1 MIFSMICLFLVMNP
15 LKALYY
21 TVNQSKSTS
30 MSSDQENLKRQSA
43 AKALDIILP
52 KLYEDSIIGIGTGS
66 TVDLFIEMLAEKNP
80 VFKATVSSSE
90 RSTKLLEQKGIEVSL
105 LNDVGGPDI
114 YVDGADEYDD
124 KKQLIKG
131 GGGALTREKIIAYSA
146 REFIC
151 IVDESKKVNRLGSF
165 PLAIEVLEYARSFVA
180 REIVKLGGKPT
191 YRTGFVTDQGN
202 QILDVLNLDY
212 AVPYELE
219 IRLNRIPGVVE
230 NGIFAQKTA
239 TKVVVAT
246 QNGVEVID

>member
-1 MIFSMICLFLVMNP
+1 MNP

-21 TVNQSKSTS
+21 TVNHSKSTS

-80 VFKATVSSSE
+80 VFKAAVSSSE
-90 RSTKLLEQKGIEVSL
+90 RSSKLLEQKGIEVSL

-239 TKVVVAT
+239 TKIVVAT

>member
-1 MIFSMICLFLVMNP
+1 
-15 LKALYY
+15 
-21 TVNQSKSTS
+21 

-80 VFKATVSSSE
+80 VFKAAVSSSE
-90 RSTKLLEQKGIEVSL
+90 RSSKLLEQKGIEVSF

-239 TKVVVAT
+239 TKIVIAT

>member
-1 MIFSMICLFLVMNP
+1 
-15 LKALYY
+15 
-21 TVNQSKSTS
+21 

-80 VFKATVSSSE
+80 VFKAAVSSSE
-90 RSTKLLEQKGIEVSL
+90 RSSKLLEQKGIEVSF

-202 QILDVLNLDY
+202 QILDVLNVDY

-219 IRLNRIPGVVE
+219 IRLNRIPGGVE

-239 TKVVVAT
+239 TKIVVAT